1 MRIEQLEYLCEV
13 AKRRSMNVAAEK
25 LHIAQQTLSTSIKTL
40 EKELDVK
47 LLDRTYQGVFP
58 TPMGQEV
65 IDWAEN
71 VLSSLDYL
79 KLRIAAGK
87 ETLLTGDLQVAT
99 DHGINLL
106 IMPKVVSHFHK
117 FHPQINLRIKE
128 MKRAEIEAAVLHKSA
143 DLGLIAHYD
152 HLPPQIG
159 EDSPL
164 VYVEILT
171 YTFFARVNRANPL
184 AAESSISL
192 RSLLSYPL
200 ALYNLGTSS
209 GEQMLGQL
217 EQYGEP
223 RIWPTYN
230 PFVSSQLVS
239 DNQAVSIAVKVN
251 HYTPPLFGNDYG
263 GSIVTLP
270 IKEPIPFYSSYC
282 IHRDNLDNPTIDRF
296 VETLIRMT

>member
-47 LLDRTYQGVFP
+47 LLERTYQGVFP
-58 TPMGQEV
+58 TPIGQEV
-65 IDWAEN
+65 ISWAEQ
-71 VLSSLDYL
+71 VLSGLDYL
-79 KLRIAAGK
+79 KLKIEAEK
-87 ETLLTGDLQVAT
+87 ETRLTGTLQVAT

-117 FHPQINLRIKE
+117 FHPQIDLRIAE
-128 MKRAEIEAAVLHKSA
+128 MTRQEIEAAVLEKRA
-143 DLGLIAHYD
+143 DIGLIAHYD
-152 HLPPQIG
+152 HLPPQTT

-171 YTFFARVNRANPL
+171 YTFFARVNKANPL
-184 AAESSISL
+184 AQESSLSL
-192 RSLLSYPL
+192 RSLLAYPL
-200 ALYNLGTSS
+200 ALYDLGTSS
-209 GEQMLGQL
+209 GERLLGYF
-217 EQYGEP
+217 EQFGQP

-239 DNQAVSIAVKVN
+239 DDQAVSIAVKVN
-251 HYTPPLFGNDYG
+251 NYMPPLFGNDYG
-263 GSIVTLP
+263 GSIVTIPL
-270 IKEPIPFYSSYC
+270 KEHIPFYSSYC
-282 IHRDNLDNPTIDRF
+282 IHRDALDNPTIDRF
-296 VETLIRMT
+296 VETLLRMT

>member
-1 MRIEQLEYLCEV
+1 MRIEQLEYLCEI

-58 TPMGQEV
+58 TPIGQEV
-65 IDWAEN
+65 IDWAEQ

-79 KLRIAAGK
+79 KLKIDAKK
-87 ETLLTGDLQVAT
+87 ETMLTGTLEVAT

-106 IMPKVVSHFHK
+106 IMPKVVSHFHQ
-117 FHPQINLRIKE
+117 FHPMINLRI
-128 MKRAEIEAAVLHKSA
+128 AEKNRQDIETAVLDKSA
-143 DLGLIAHYD
+143 DIGLIAHYD
-152 HLPPQIG
+152 HLPPNTDG
-159 EDSPL
+159 ASPL
-164 VYVEILT
+164 VYSEILT
-171 YTFFARVNRANPL
+171 YTFFARVNRTNPL
-184 AAESSISL
+184 AQESSISL
-192 RSLLSYPL
+192 RSLLTYPL

-209 GEQMLGQL
+209 GEQMLRYF
-217 EQYGEP
+217 EQFAEP

-251 HYTPPLFGNDYG
+251 NYMPPLFGNDYG

-270 IKEPIPFYSSYC
+270 IKEQIPFYSSYC

-296 VETLIRMT
+296 VETLVRIT

>member
-13 AKRRSMNVAAEK
+13 AKRRSMNLAADK

-58 TPMGQEV
+58 TPIGQEV
-65 IDWAEN
+65 INWAEN

-79 KLRIAAGK
+79 KLKIDADK
-87 ETLLTGDLQVAT
+87 ETMLTGQLHVAI
-99 DHGINLL
+99 DHGVNLL
-106 IMPKVVSHFHK
+106 IMPKVVSHFHQ
-117 FHPQINLRIKE
+117 FHPKINLKVSERN
-128 MKRAEIEAAVLHKSA
+128 RQEIEAAILDKTA
-143 DLGLIAHYD
+143 DIGLIAHYD
-152 HLPPQIG
+152 HLPPNITA
-159 EDSPL
+159 DSPL
-164 VYVEILT
+164 IYVEILH
-171 YTFFARVNRANPL
+171 YTFLARVNRANPL
-184 AAESSISL
+184 ASESSISL
-192 RSLLSYPL
+192 RSLLGYPL

-209 GEQMLGQL
+209 GFQL
-217 EQYGEP
+217 INTFKQYGEP

-251 HYTPPLFGNDYG
+251 NYIPPLFSNNYNDT
-263 GSIVTLP
+263 IVTIPL
-270 IKEPIPFYSSYC
+270 KEQIPFYSSYL
-282 IHRDNLDNPTIDRF
+282 IHRDNLDNTTIDRF